1 MVNTKRV
8 DKALKVYDAARNLR
22 IEAELRMTNKTTT
35 SRKTLTMGTCE
46 LLNFK
51 GTKGVVG
58 LTRWFKKME
67 TNSHKRTV
75 RVDAAYAMMWKAL
88 MKIMTE
94 VYCPRNEIQK
104 METELLNLTEDK
116 VEKYIGGLPDNI
128 QVNVIVAEPT
138 RLQDT
143 IRIANNLMDQKLKG
157 YAIKIAENKRRFD
170 SNSRDN
176 CGQQQQP
183 FKRQN
188 INGQNVARAYAIGGG
203 GADPN
208 SNIVM
213 STFLLNNR
221 YATMLFDSGAYRSFV
236 STTCSTMLDVIPST
250 LDTSYAVVLVDRRI
264 SETNVILKGCTLGL
278 LGHPFDIDL
287 MHVELGSFDDFL
299 EVFPEDLHG
308 LPPTRQVKFQIDLV
322 SGATLVARSSYRL
335 TPLEMQELSTQLIDD
350 LFDQL
355 QGSRVYSKI
364 ELRFD
369 YHQLRVR
376 EEDIPKT
383 AFRTR
388 YGQYEFQ
395 VMPFGLTNTPA
406 IFMDLMNRKEV
417 RTLWSTTMLL
427 IKGWT
432 PFDEKG
438 EGLNL
443 PKQIL
448 NAQAEARKEE
458 NYLSKTVTGQ
468 DTIWVIIDR
477 LTKSSH
483 FLPIREDDSLEKLT
497 RLYLKEVVSRHG
509 VPVLIISDR
518 DGRFASH
525 FWRSL
530 HKALGTQLDMSITYH
545 PQSDGQSERTIQT
558 LEDMLCADVSSFDKN
573 GRPRTK
579 GTSSSSDKSAIT
591 VEIDFTWSLRFVSVE
606 LEARISLMMF
616 DFSSCIL
623 ADSAINL
630 DSDSSLF
637 EGFNGCSLISYC
649 CISRSS
655 DLFDDVRVLFMPLS

>member
-176 CGQQQQP
+176 RGQQQQP

-188 INGQNVARAYAIGGG
+188 INGQNVARAYTIRNNVERRVYVRALPYCNKCSLHHEGPCTVKCGNCKRVGYMTRDCRAAVAATTQRALNRRNKTGNKTRNNETKARAYAIGGG

-406 IFMDLMNRKEV
+406 IFMDLMNRVCRPYLDKFMIIFIDDILIYSKNKKEHKGHLKLV
-417 RTLWSTTMLL
+417 LRLL
-427 IKGWT
+427 
-432 PFDEKG
+432 
-438 EGLNL
+438 
-443 PKQIL
+443 
-448 NAQAEARKEE
+448 KEE
-458 NYLSKTVTGQ
+458 KLLAKF
-468 DTIWVIIDR
+468 
-477 LTKSSH
+477 TKC
-483 FLPIREDDSLEKLT
+483 K
-497 RLYLKEVVSRHG
+497 SRIGHH
-509 VPVLIISDR
+509 PR
-518 DGRFASH
+518 PQPRF
-525 FWRSL
+525 
-530 HKALGTQLDMSITYH
+530 
-545 PQSDGQSERTIQT
+545 
-558 LEDMLCADVSSFDKN
+558 
-573 GRPRTK
+573 
-579 GTSSSSDKSAIT
+579 
-591 VEIDFTWSLRFVSVE
+591 
-606 LEARISLMMF
+606 
-616 DFSSCIL
+616 
-623 ADSAINL
+623 IN
-630 DSDSSLF
+630 S
-637 EGFNGCSLISYC
+637 
-649 CISRSS
+649 
-655 DLFDDVRVLFMPLS
+655 